1 MCLYRGR
8 ETSGV
13 TPVIGV
19 TPGVIGL
26 LQAVETIKLLAGLG
40 KLLTGRLLVFDG
52 LQMSFEELRIPRDP
66 DCPAC
71 GHVQPR
77 GAPAVPR

>member
-1 MCLYRGR
+1 MCLYRGKVT
-8 ETSGV
+8 EGA

-26 LQAVETIKLLAGLG
+26 LQALEAI
-40 KLLTGRLLVFDG
+40 KLLTGLGRLLQGKLLVFDG
-52 LQMSFEELRIPRDP
+52 LQLSFTEIEIPRDP

-71 GHVQPR
+71 GTGRLRV
-77 GAPAVPR
+77 PAEP